1 MQLTFPHDSSKCRNL
16 SRCRGRNHGGEAV
29 WWLALRFVISFCFY
43 TVQTQPR
50 DGNTLY
56 GLDPLH
62 HAAIKK
68 NALLDKSIDQSM
80 V

>member
-1 MQLTFPHDSSKCRNL
+1 MQLTFPHDCSKRRNL
-16 SRCRGRNHGGEAV
+16 SRNHGGEAV
-29 WWLALRFVISFCFY
+29 WWLALRFVTSFCFY

-56 GLDPLH
+56 GLDPP
-62 HAAIKK
+62 ISRSNKK